1 MPRNGSG
8 SYTLP
13 ASNPT
18 VPGTVISSSGWW
30 NPTSNDIA
38 TALTQSLAY
47 DGQTVPIAN
56 LPMGNFRHTSVANA
70 LNRNEYAAYGQVQD
84 GQPQWLTV
92 SGTDTIIGTI
102 APGPTGYVAGQAFR
116 FVATGANTTSTV
128 TLNINSLGAKNV
140 TKNGATPLAIGDI
153 PSGAVVNVV
162 YDGTQFQF
170 IGVSFPTSAVGA
182 SAFGWRNKLINA
194 RGNVNQAGYVSGTA
208 TTIANQYTIDR
219 WRVVVSGQNLTFS
232 TSGNALNMTAP
243 AGGVEQ
249 VIEGVNIEGGTYF
262 MNWTGTATA
271 TVNGG
276 AVTKGAPFALPANTN
291 ATVRFSNGTFFKPQL
306 EIGGVTPFEERFIS
320 VENDLCNRYLQVLT
334 SAGSGDTFGTGQT
347 FSGTQCVIFLP
358 FIGSQM
364 RIAPSAALSAASDFS
379 LTNSAGV
386 SIPVSGASTQGA
398 TPNHI
403 SLAMTVAS
411 GFTAGNSVL
420 LLSANANAK
429 IFLRAEL

>member
-8 SYTLP
+8 TATPINP
-13 ASNPT
+13 AV
-18 VPGTVISSSGWW
+18 VPGTVI
-30 NPTSNDIA
+30 TSNWANTSMNDIYSC
-38 TALTQSLAY
+38 LTQSIAY
-47 DGQTVPIAN
+47 DGQTVPIAD
-56 LPMGNFRHTSVANA
+56 LPLGNFKLTNVGNANQ
-70 LNRNEYAAYGQVQD
+70 RNQYAAYGQVQD
-84 GQPQWLTV
+84 GQPQWMTV
-92 SGTDTIIGTI
+92 SGTDTILGTI

-116 FVATGANTTSTV
+116 FVAAGANTTSTV

-140 TKNGATPLAIGDI
+140 TKNGATPLSAGDI
-153 PSGAVVNVV
+153 PTGSVVNVV
-162 YDGTQFQF
+162 YDGVQFQF
-170 IGVSFPTSAVGA
+170 IGVSFPTSAVGT
-182 SAFGWRNKLINA
+182 SPFGWRNKLINS
-194 RGNVNQAGYVSGTA
+194 RGNANQRGYVSGTA
-208 TTIANQYTIDR
+208 TTVANQYTIDR

-291 ATVRFSNGTFFKPQL
+291 ATVRFSSGTFFKPQL

-320 VENDLCNRYLQVLT
+320 IENDLCNRYLQVLT

-347 FSGTQCVIFLP
+347 LSGTQCVIFLP

-364 RIAPSAALSAASDFS
+364 RIAPGVSISSAADFF
-379 LTNSAGV
+379 LTNSTGTNIAVAGV
-386 SIPVSGASTQGA
+386 STQGA
-398 TPNHI
+398 SPNHV

-420 LLSANANAK
+420 LLAANANAK
-429 IFLRAEL
+429 IFLSAEL